1 MAVFKIERVGG
12 LAGFGGPGARI
23 ASRGE
28 LAASALSAEEH
39 SAVEAL
45 FKRHATGKTGS
56 RAAPPVADGFRY
68 RISRTGAQGAET
80 IEVPESDVPA
90 ALVRC
95 VKDELL

>member
-1 MAVFKIERVGG
+1 MAILKIERVGG

-39 SAVEAL
+39 SALDAL
-45 FKRHATGKTGS
+45 FQRYATGKKAS
-56 RAAPPVADGFRY
+56 RAAADGFRY

-80 IEVPESDVPA
+80 IEVAESDVPA

-95 VKDELL
+95 VKDGLL